1 MIVETEPRLA
11 YGIAEAAAMLG
22 IGRTTIYELVRS
34 GQLATLKIGQRR
46 LVTRVDLERF
56 IDGRRVVQDTA
67 DGDD

>member
-46 LVTRVDLERF
+46 LVTRVDLERL
-56 IDGRRVVQDTA
+56 IDSRRVVEARA